1 MCRHGKSIVMPLT
14 CMARRRAAAT
24 STSSI
29 PAQSHAAAAP
39 PPAGTHKVST
49 IPGIS
54 RHFYIY
60 PDIYCQMMVNGELS
74 HVKVTKMI
82 LTLTCPPSAGVTAE
96 NLTYVT

>member
-1 MCRHGKSIVMPLT
+1 MCRQGKNIVLLLT

-39 PPAGTHKVST
+39 PPAGTHIVST

-54 RHFYIY
+54 SHFYYRYLLLY
-60 PDIYCQMMVNGELS
+60 PGELS
-74 HVKVTKMI
+74 HVKVTK
-82 LTLTCPPSAGVTAE
+82 
-96 NLTYVT
+96 

>member
-1 MCRHGKSIVMPLT
+1 MCRQGKNIVLLLT

-39 PPAGTHKVST
+39 PPAGTHRYST

-54 RHFYIY
+54 RLVPQIDPRHYAN
-60 PDIYCQMMVNGELS
+60 Q
-74 HVKVTKMI
+74 
-82 LTLTCPPSAGVTAE
+82 TARP
-96 NLTYVT
+96 L